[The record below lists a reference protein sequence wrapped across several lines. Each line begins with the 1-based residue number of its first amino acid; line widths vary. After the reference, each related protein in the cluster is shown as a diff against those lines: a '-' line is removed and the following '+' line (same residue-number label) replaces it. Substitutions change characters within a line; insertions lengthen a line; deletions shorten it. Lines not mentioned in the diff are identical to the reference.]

1 MTNWLCLTKIHSAGK
16 KSAIFKPT
24 NCCSQDLKDLKDS
37 GLLCCGSDGLER
49 TARQHQ
55 RYGSVNLLF
64 QTLSEDSSF
73 LLLLAYQRI
82 RGFAFMRYINPRLTL
97 TLTYLMQLTAQWGRT
112 NFVLHH
118 WASRPS
124 PLATRPSGHKKGVFK
139 ALILLPNVL
148 NVWMKSDITVVD
160 QDGGNPPRSSSATL
174 EINVEDPDSRI
185 PTFINAPISFFVREN
200 EPSVSYY
207 YYWYKK
213 VSVHRWQSRS
223 GSRQS
228 ADGDEQ
234 QPLMSAAAC
243 QPDTPVTSNIDY
255 KNSSDI
261 NYDINRG
268 SLAYCHFIAEIATK
282 LAIRKFV

>member
-1 MTNWLCLTKIHSAGK
+1 MYKRQPPFLPSLAFSPFRSRHPQLRLGALGERPVPKHFRPKFAPFWVPNAAYCSVRED
-16 KSAIFKPT
+16 KP
-24 NCCSQDLKDLKDS
+24 
-37 GLLCCGSDGLER
+37 
-49 TARQHQ
+49 
-55 RYGSVNLLF
+55 
-64 QTLSEDSSF
+64 
-73 LLLLAYQRI
+73 
-82 RGFAFMRYINPRLTL
+82 
-97 TLTYLMQLTAQWGRT
+97 GRT

-207 YYWYKK
+207 CYWYKK

-268 SLAYCHFIAEIATK
+268 SLAHCHFIAEIATK